1 MSELVFE
8 KFPKIGRLKRMCTIS
23 EKIDGTNSQLA
34 FDSEG
39 NMLVGARKREIW
51 PEGTEDK
58 PKGCDNHGFARWAYA
73 NQEALFAFLGEG
85 RHYGEWCGCG
95 IQRKYGADKK
105 YFLLF
110 NTSRWDAIPSG
121 LEDIGLG
128 IVPVLYEGTFTT
140 DSVTDVMCSLK
151 EHGSRFTFGFMNPE
165 GVVVYHHASRTYFK
179 VTFDG
184 DDMSKWEMEQR

>member
-8 KFPKIGRLKRMCTIS
+8 KFPKIGRMKRTCTIS

-39 NMLVGARKREIW
+39 NMLVGSRKREIW
-51 PEGTEDK
+51 PEGTDGK
-58 PKGCDNHGFARWAYA
+58 PKGCDNYGFARWAYA
-73 NQEALFAFLGEG
+73 NQQALFAFLGEG

-110 NTSRWDAIPSG
+110 NTSRFEAIPPD

-128 IVPVLYEGTFTT
+128 IVPLLYEGLFDTYAVST
-140 DSVTDVMCSLK
+140 VMRQLQA
-151 EHGSRFTFGFMNPE
+151 HGSHIGNGFMAPE

-184 DDMSKWEMEQR
+184 DDMSKWEIK